1 MSIVA
6 PKPHPRLG
14 TYTPRVKAAATA
26 ALDARYER
34 ARIRFQVAKFAAALR
49 ATGASYRAIAENVRL
64 AVDAGA
70 FPPGADYTHER
81 VRALIDTWESGKQ
94 SLEDYLECPR
104 SGRPGVVDPRL
115 RDQVATAVKTDRYG
129 SIRRLQAALAEEAER
144 LGVVAPSYDAVKR
157 LVRAQGRTAR
167 TAASF
172 GARVAQLEAFPH
184 STVPARW
191 SHDVWVLDEMDAPFY
206 AKVWDPDAELFVS
219 VRPTVIVLVDHKSG
233 ACVSALV
240 VDPARRR
247 DPATGRIMRA
257 GFDAADVMATLL
269 SAAIRDLAA
278 PGTERFAGYLPNA
291 LRWDNHKVHQSL
303 RPILTTLSE
312 KLSLQVG
319 SFFDAAEDAPLTD
332 FREWQE
338 MPIDVEAPYLASEG
352 APATPSSTDNPYLPR
367 LPMYRPIN
375 RGKIE
380 NKVGF
385 LKLLCREFPTHVD
398 RVVPT
403 DRLDADPKWQR
414 DVAAG
419 AGDRTYRREPIDPRR
434 LPSIEECRSLLDGR
448 IAYYNT
454 RHVSRMSG
462 ATRAAL
468 YAQFRTTRPRKGTDL
483 LAALDTRT
491 TFVSAEGIVHH
502 HDGRQTAFAYAVPG
516 KFILPLD
523 TEVTYKADPL
533 LRGIFAYVE
542 GKHYLL
548 PPKDVWASA
557 PGRAEEVART
567 SAANARFHAA
577 AAISARERTY
587 DETFGPGASKADQA
601 RAKAALEAQARAAR
615 EAAKAEQTT
624 KTKPQ
629 GKDGVPATTAGPA
642 GATPGTAPPPPSLVL
657 VPSFRSRVDRLKR
670 REDPPEPPS
679 DRKNA

>member
-1 MSIVA
+1 MSITA
-6 PKPHPRLG
+6 PKPHARLG
-14 TYTPRVKAAATA
+14 TYSPRVKAQASAV
-26 ALDARYER
+26 LDARYDR
-34 ARIRFQVAKFAAALR
+34 ARTRFQIAKFAAALR
-49 ATGASYRAIAENVRL
+49 ATGASYRAIAENIRL
-64 AVDAGA
+64 AVEAGA

-81 VRALIDTWESGKQ
+81 LRALIDTWESGKQ
-94 SLEDYLECPR
+94 SLEDYLEAPR

-115 RDQVATAVKTDRYG
+115 RDLVATAVKTDRYG
-129 SIRRLQAALAEEAER
+129 SIRRMHAALAEEAER
-144 LGVVAPSYDAVKR
+144 LGVPTPSYDALKR

-206 AKVWDPDAELFVS
+206 AKVWDPDVELWVS
-219 VRPTVIVLVDHKSG
+219 VRPTVIVLVDHRSG
-233 ACVSALV
+233 ACVAAHV
-240 VDPARRR
+240 VDPSRRR
-247 DPATGRIMRA
+247 DPDTGRIMRA
-257 GFDAADVMATLL
+257 GFDAADVLATLL
-269 SAAIRDLAA
+269 SAAIRDLAT
-278 PGTERFAGYLPNA
+278 PGTERFAGYLPNT

-303 RPILTTLSE
+303 RPILTTLGQR
-312 KLSLQVG
+312 LQMQVG
-319 SFFDAAEDAPLTD
+319 SFFDAAEDLPLTD
-332 FREWQE
+332 FRDWQE
-338 MPIDVEAPYLASEG
+338 MPVDEVVPLLASEG
-352 APATPSSTDNPYLPR
+352 APASASSTTDPVLPR

-385 LKLLCREFPTHVD
+385 LKLLCREFATHVD

-448 IAYYNT
+448 IAYHNL
-454 RHVSRMSG
+454 RHESRMTG

-468 YAQFRTTRPRKGTDL
+468 YAQHRTHRPRKGTDL
-483 LAALDTRT
+483 LAALETRT
-491 TFVSAEGIVHH
+491 TFVSADGIVHH
-502 HDGRQTAFAYAVPG
+502 HDGRQTVFAYAVPG

-548 PPKDVWASA
+548 PPKDVWSGA

-567 SAANARFHAA
+567 AAANARFHAA
-577 AAISARERTY
+577 AAISARERSF
-587 DETFGPGASKADQA
+587 DDQFGPGASKADQA
-601 RAKAALEAQARAAR
+601 RAKAALEEQARAAR
-615 EAAKAEQTT
+615 QAAKQDNARQR
-624 KTKPQ
+624 
-629 GKDGVPATTAGPA
+629 A
-642 GATPGTAPPPPSLVL
+642 PGTPAPAASPASPDTPRPAPTLVL

-670 REDPPEPPS
+670 REDTPEAPPS
-679 DRKNA
+679 APTDRKNA